1 MATLPIIKEETI
13 QKTILQW
20 VSQQPEK
27 DSYLLCY
34 HIENELPMS
43 NVIKK
48 ALGDKFWSFIK
59 MRKQM
64 GLRQGVADLHF
75 PNLLCYLEL
84 KNEKGKLSEKQK
96 EFIEQ
101 VKMSHD
107 VFVPRSSFEAVQ
119 ILKKRM
125 DVFKKMREGQKDVDR

>member
-1 MATLPIIKEETI
+1 MASLPIIKEETI

-48 ALGDKFWSFIK
+48 ALGNKFWAFIK
-59 MRKQM
+59 MRQQM

-96 EFIEQ
+96 KFIEQ
-101 VKMSHD
+101 VKMTHD

-119 ILKKRM
+119 ILKERM
-125 DVFKKMREGQKDVDR
+125 ETFKKKNA